1 MIRKML
7 TDFKPA
13 LLFLGKFVGM
23 YIVANVLYA
32 LLITAYEP
40 GCDPITYFVTSQTS
54 FLLNM
59 MGWDTEILRHILK
72 PTTGV
77 ILNGKEIISVYE
89 GCNGINVIIVFLSFL
104 FAFGPY
110 SKKIA
115 WFSLVGIIVIHIVNL
130 ARIVILFFVALKF
143 PRYLYITHKYFFTGI
158 IYVIV
163 FALWVLWIRKYALVN
178 RKS

>member
-1 MIRKML
+1 MTRKML

-23 YIVANVLYA
+23 YIIANVLYA
-32 LLITAYEP
+32 LFITAYEP
-40 GCDPITYFVTSQTS
+40 GCDPITYNVTVQTS
-54 FLLNM
+54 SLLNVM
-59 MGWDTEILRHILK
+59 NWDTEIVRHILK

-77 ILNGKEIISVYE
+77 ILNNKEIISVYE
-89 GCNGINVIIVFLSFL
+89 GCNGVNVVIVFLSFL

-110 SKKIA
+110 TKTIA
-115 WFSLVGIIVIHIVNL
+115 WFSLAGIIIIHTVNL
-130 ARIVILFFVALKF
+130 ARIIILFFVALKF

-163 FALWVLWIRKYALVN
+163 FALWIFWIRKYALAK
-178 RKS
+178 RKP

>member
-7 TDFKPA
+7 TDFRPA
-13 LLFLGKFVGM
+13 LLFLSKFVGM
-23 YIVANVLYA
+23 YILANVLYA
-32 LLITAYEP
+32 LFITAYEP
-40 GCDPITYFVTSQTS
+40 GCDPITYGVTDQTS
-54 FLLNM
+54 FVLNV

-77 ILNGKEIISVYE
+77 LLNNKEIISVYE
-89 GCNGINVIIVFLSFL
+89 GCNGINVAIVFLSFL

-110 SKKIA
+110 TKTIA
-115 WFSLVGIIVIHIVNL
+115 WFSLAGIVIIHISNL
-130 ARIVILFFVALKF
+130 ARIIILFFVALKF

-158 IYVIV
+158 IYLIV